1 MRTRFPLIQ
10 TFFPNQVGKSGLVI
24 PRMVLTVG
32 EVEEGLRRKAFL
44 FFFSPQ
50 GLSRSPMW
58 LNKPKTNSAVS

>member
-32 EVEEGLRRKAFL
+32 EVEEGFRRKAFL
-44 FFFSPQ
+44 FFFFPPRAKPVTYVAEQ
-50 GLSRSPMW
+50 TQ
-58 LNKPKTNSAVS
+58 NK